1 MTAGATEQLVST
13 LARKWRV
20 DVDLADGGSKPFS
33 AVASTDTFTSTGHG
47 LADGDTVRFA
57 TGQNPTGVTVDTDYF
72 VRDAATNTFKIS
84 ATDGGTALDLSAD
97 KTGTLTAGASW
108 VQVRAINELTPGIDA
123 NLEDDADYDNDGW
136 TSQTK
141 TAQGWTLGMTLLRK
155 VGFNSRAYD
164 AGQERI
170 RQAAD
175 AFGPDATVHVRW
187 YDRDGGTEAYEG
199 FGTVSWEPQGGG
211 VTALDSANVT
221 VTGQGARL
229 SIDNPVAP

>member
-20 DVDLADGGSKPFS
+20 DVDTASGGSKPYS
-33 AVASTDTFTSTGHG
+33 AAATSDTITSTGHG
-47 LADGDTVRFA
+47 LADGDIVRFA
-57 TGQNPTGVTVDTDYF
+57 VGENPTGITADTDYF
-72 VRDAATNTFKIS
+72 VRDSATNTFKVA
-84 ATDGGTALDLSAD
+84 ATAGGTAVDITAD
-97 KTGTLTAGASW
+97 KTGTLTSGSSW
-108 VQVRAINELTPGIDA
+108 VQVRAITEMTAGIDS

-141 TAQGWTLGMTLLRK
+141 TAQGWSLSMTIARK
-155 VGFNSRAYD
+155 VGFLTRGYD

-175 AFGPDATVHVRW
+175 GFGPDATVHVRW
-187 YDRDGGTEAYEG
+187 YDRDGGPEAYEG
-199 FGTVSWEPQGGG
+199 YGTVSWEPQGGG
-211 VTALDSANVT
+211 VTALDTTNVT
-221 VTGQGARL
+221 ITGQGARL